1 MKKKL
6 LLLSLSFLMAS
17 KLAYADTIHNQV
29 IFTNGS
35 PNLGPMTVTYKI
47 LENSNSVDSN
57 LGAANTLM
65 VSEDTTINLINNDS
79 QTVTIIPTNIN
90 GHEITTNL
98 DPHATVKKL
107 EACAVTLDA
116 KHLVGKIRFTEVH
129 KGKRSY
135 YINCS
140 TDGGLMA

>member
-6 LLLSLSFLMAS
+6 LLLSLSFLIMS

-35 PNLGPMTVTYKI
+35 PTLGPMTVTYKI
-47 LENSNSVDSN
+47 LENSTSADSS
-57 LGAANTLM
+57 LGAPNTLM
-65 VSEDTTINLINNDS
+65 VNEDSTINLINNDS
-79 QTVTIIPTNIN
+79 HTVTVIPTNIN

-98 DPHATVKKL
+98 NPHATVKKL

-135 YINCS
+135 SINCS
-140 TDGGLMA
+140 TDGGLTA